1 MNFYKN
7 ILMLFAFSVIVCGSN
22 LVAAEK
28 AMVENMSYEE
38 YLIKSLEDENIG
50 HRESAARLL
59 GEQNSL
65 AAVQSLVKMLKSEK
79 DFRVRIVAAVSINN
93 LGDSTVVSELQQI
106 WKNERNKTAKQVL
119 AGVIANL
126 KTQTLTSSN

>member
-1 MNFYKN
+1 
-7 ILMLFAFSVIVCGSN
+7 MLFAFSVIVCGSN